1 MANKVVHILYQMFK
15 TRSINM
21 SIYSQGW
28 EYFLPN
34 VGTFHSQRGNKR
46 QHALSFFTHNYL
58 AE

>member
-21 SIYSQGW
+21 SIYSHGW

-46 QHALSFFTHNYL
+46 QHALSFFY
-58 AE
+58 A